1 MTTLATSPTSTS
13 PIRTST
19 SPRGVTFAG
28 TTASEWIKFRTLRS
42 TIWTL
47 IVTMVLLVGV
57 SVLAAW
63 GSANELV
70 DAGNAQGGM
79 DTAQLLSAGY
89 QLAQLGLA
97 VLGVLIIT
105 GEYSTGMVR
114 STFAAVPRRVP
125 VLWAKALV
133 LTVVV
138 LVVTVVSMAL
148 SYMATIPFHDTLGAT
163 LDLSDAETL
172 RMTAG
177 LPLYLAAIGLLAFT
191 VGALVRHS
199 AGALAGVIALLLV
212 IENVL
217 MLIPFRVIELISPF
231 LPTTAGRRV
240 LFDSEMITTVNA
252 ATDGAHLTP
261 WQGYAVLVA
270 WVLGLLALATV
281 LLRRRDA

>member
-1 MTTLATSPTSTS
+1 MTTMATSPNRTVPLRASTS
-13 PIRTST
+13 PG
-19 SPRGVTFAG
+19 GVTFSG
-28 TTASEWIKFRTLRS
+28 TAASEWIKFRTLRS

-47 IVTMVLLVGV
+47 AVTVVLLIGV

-70 DAGNAQGGM
+70 DAGTAQGGM
-79 DTAQLLSAGY
+79 NAAQLLSAGY

-114 STFAAVPRRVP
+114 ATFAAVPRRLP

-133 LTVVV
+133 LSAVVI
-138 LVVTVVSMAL
+138 VVTVVAMAL
-148 SYMATIPFHDTLGAT
+148 SYVATIPFHDTLGAT

-172 RMTAG
+172 RMTIG
-177 LPLYLAAIGLLAFT
+177 LPLYLAAITLLAFA

-217 MLIPFRVIELISPF
+217 MMIPVRAIEVVSPF

-240 LFDSEMITTVNA
+240 LFDSEMITAVNA

-270 WVLGLLALATV
+270 WVMILLALAAV